1 MEYTGRIIKAGNEE
15 AKKTGKLVFKVTIQS
30 DGKDWEFTLFDTELI
45 DVAIANNGGNVKYTV
60 EKKGDFW
67 NLVSLEPAS
76 EEAVVAL
83 RVDNGDRQERIEAQV
98 AYKIIA
104 RLWCA
109 DKLDEY
115 DALVNALLDWLCV
128 KMDISVAPKVVKTVP
143 ERVSPTGET
152 VLKSEKPEVN
162 MSPVNSFGELYTRAK
177 DTFNMS
183 RPDVWKA
190 LDVKSQMEISD
201 FNTAWQ
207 TIVSKKS

>member
-30 DGKDWEFTLFDTELI
+30 DGKDWEFTLFDQELK
-45 DVAIANNGGNVKYTV
+45 DLALDYLECNVKYTV

-76 EEAVVAL
+76 ESAVSSATVY
-83 RVDNGDRQERIEAQV
+83 NGDRQERIEAQV

-109 DKLDEY
+109 DKIDGESCPELIEE
-115 DALVNALLDWLCV
+115 LIDWLYL
-128 KMDISVAPKVVKTVP
+128 KMGLQPSPQVLETAPP
-143 ERVSPTGET
+143 SET
-152 VLKSEKPEVN
+152 KEAPEVN

-177 DTFNMS
+177 DTFNMN
-183 RPDVWKA
+183 RADVWKA
-190 LDVKSQMEISD
+190 LDVTSQMEISD